1 MGIEIEGEET
11 AGLPEPAS
19 IPPMPT
25 TRSQPG
31 VMKNFDPDALKIDK
45 NVAMPAAVSFD
56 KGPSKWIGLLN
67 KMAVGDSVFLKDTTM
82 AKVGYVRAI
91 AKTNGMA
98 VSMRVRDN
106 GIRMWRVALPVVTDD
121 GL

>member
-1 MGIEIEGEET
+1 MGIEIEGE
-11 AGLPEPAS
+11 AGDFVQIDAAQLDAS
-19 IPPMPT
+19 KVY
-25 TRSQPG
+25 RPG
-31 VMKNFDPDALKIDK
+31 VMKNFDPDALNIDK

-67 KMAVGDSVFLKDTTM
+67 KMAIGDSVFLKDTTM